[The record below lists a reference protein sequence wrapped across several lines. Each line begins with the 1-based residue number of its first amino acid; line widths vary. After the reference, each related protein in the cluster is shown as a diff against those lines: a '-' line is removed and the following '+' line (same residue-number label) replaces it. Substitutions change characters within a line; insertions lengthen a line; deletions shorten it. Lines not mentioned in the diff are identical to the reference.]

1 MDRIA
6 RGAGVTSAG
15 QGVGRLLGYATQVAL
30 ARMYGPGQLGFYVLG
45 ITLVQAV
52 NILSQFGMDNGVVR
66 YVAHHAASKDVAR
79 IRGTVIQALLVT
91 FAFSVALSIL
101 MFFCAGFLADE
112 VFGRPLVE
120 RVFRYFSLAVP
131 FFTLMSIALWA
142 TQGFQTVKYAT
153 YVQQVLRPLINL
165 GFVFV
170 FYLLGVQILGAVVA
184 YVLSMFL
191 GSLLALYYLVRV
203 FPQLLD
209 WRIPAK
215 FESRALFSASGP
227 MLVANFTQQMNS
239 WAAAAMLMIFS
250 TQSAVAVGIFDAAT
264 RTANLSTLVLFAF
277 TGIFSPMIS
286 SLHSRGL
293 LSDLGYLYKDV
304 SRWAFTGALAF
315 FLITVLLAKD
325 VMAVFGEE
333 FVVGWPVVVV
343 VAASQLFNVSVG
355 PTARL
360 LAMTGHQRIVLF
372 STLVSAGAVVGLCLL
387 LIPHYDM
394 LGAAVATAAAV
405 ILANA
410 MTLVFVRW
418 RLDFWPYS
426 HEYAKPTLA
435 GLIAAACVY
444 LAQLALTPPPGLL
457 TLAVFVPLFL
467 MIFAGLLLALGLSPS
482 DRRFLYAFWS
492 AVRRTFRQ
500 RTSR

>member
-1 MDRIA
+1 
-6 RGAGVTSAG
+6 
-15 QGVGRLLGYATQVAL
+15 
-30 ARMYGPGQLGFYVLG
+30 
-45 ITLVQAV
+45 
-52 NILSQFGMDNGVVR
+52 
-66 YVAHHAASKDVAR
+66 
-79 IRGTVIQALLVT
+79 
-91 FAFSVALSIL
+91 
-101 MFFCAGFLADE
+101 
-112 VFGRPLVE
+112 
-120 RVFRYFSLAVP
+120 
-131 FFTLMSIALWA
+131 
-142 TQGFQTVKYAT
+142 
-153 YVQQVLRPLINL
+153 
-165 GFVFV
+165 
-170 FYLLGVQILGAVVA
+170 
-184 YVLSMFL
+184 
-191 GSLLALYYLVRV
+191 
-203 FPQLLD
+203 
-209 WRIPAK
+209 
-215 FESRALFSASGP
+215 
-227 MLVANFTQQMNS
+227 
-239 WAAAAMLMIFS
+239 MLMIFS
-250 TQSAVAVGIFDAAT
+250 AQSAVAVGIFDAAT

-293 LSDLGYLYKDV
+293 LSDLSYLYRDV

-426 HEYAKPTLA
+426 REYAKPTLA
-435 GLIAAACVY
+435 GLVAAACVY
-444 LAQLALTPPPGLL
+444 LAQLTLTPPPGLL

-467 MIFAGLLLALGLSPS
+467 VIFVGLLLALGLSLS

-500 RTSR
+500 RTSG